1 MKITSA
7 SPSITKKEIS
17 IVSDAIAKRWGSKMD
32 FYLKLFSKKFSKF
45 IGVKYCLPVAHCT
58 DAIHLALLALNI
70 KKGDE
75 VIVPDLS
82 WVASAAPIKYVGAK
96 PVFVDINPDSLC
108 IEPSNLIKY
117 ITKKTKAIISVDL
130 FGNVAEYEK
139 IKKICKKYKI
149 YLIEDAAES
158 IGANYRGKKSW

>member
-17 IVSDAIAKRWGSKMD
+17 IVSDAIAKGWGSKMD

-75 VIVPDLS
+75 VIVP
-82 WVASAAPIKYVGAK
+82 
-96 PVFVDINPDSLC
+96 
-108 IEPSNLIKY
+108 
-117 ITKKTKAIISVDL
+117 T
-130 FGNVAEYEK
+130 
-139 IKKICKKYKI
+139 
-149 YLIEDAAES
+149 
-158 IGANYRGKKSW
+158 

>member
-17 IVSDAIAKRWGSKMD
+17 IVSDAIAKGWGSKMD

-117 ITKKTKAIISVDL
+117 ITK
-130 FGNVAEYEK
+130 N
-139 IKKICKKYKI
+139 
-149 YLIEDAAES
+149 
-158 IGANYRGKKSW
+158 KSNNFSRSFWKRCRI